1 MHAAE
6 SLIEVKA
13 PIAKQPKTLQKFV
26 SKITHSG
33 HTKLN
38 SLPFYCKFI
47 LKVTKLTTTKLL
59 LFKSSYK

>member
-6 SLIEVKA
+6 GLLEVA
-13 PIAKQPKTLQKFV
+13 PIAKQPKTLQKLA
-26 SKITHSG
+26 SKITD
-33 HTKLN
+33 TKLN

-47 LKVTKLTTTKLL
+47 LKVTELTTTKLL

>member
-6 SLIEVKA
+6 GLIEVIELA
-13 PIAKQPKTLQKFV
+13 PIAKQQKTLQKLA
-26 SKITHSG
+26 SKITHS
-33 HTKLN
+33 TKFSAL
-38 SLPFYCKFI
+38 CKFI